1 MAIFEPTSGGQ
12 APVSPFRAQLAA
24 DNARVFLNPD
34 EFGETRTVRYDNE
47 VYEDI
52 SIVLDEGIETPHHN
66 YKIMKTDH
74 SKGLMKE
81 QARLYCQ
88 RSDLGG
94 KKPEVDDVLEIES
107 DRRRGFWHKYTVAE
121 SGCEEGMLT
130 LLLKK
135 VDE

>member
-1 MAIFEPTSGGQ
+1 MAIFEPTSGSQ
-12 APVSPFRAQLAA
+12 AQMSPFRAQLAVDSA
-24 DNARVFLNPD
+24 EVFLNPD
-34 EFGETRTVRYDNE
+34 EFGESRTVRYDGE
-47 VYEDI
+47 VYKDI
-52 SIVLDEGIETPHHN
+52 SILLDEGVSVPHHN

-74 SKGLMKE
+74 SKGLMKD

-94 KKPEVDDVLEIES
+94 KQPEVDDVLEIES
-107 DRRRGFWHKYTVAE
+107 DKRRGFWHKYTVEA

-130 LLLKK
+130 ILLKK